1 MIKKILFFFIII
13 LNLGQAQR
21 LSNEAKVS
29 IITCGTA
36 PVSYA
41 MYGHTGIRIQDL
53 TQQIDVVY
61 NYGAFDFTT
70 PHFTLKFIKGNL
82 QYFVTR
88 ENYFDFEY
96 NYQIDN
102 RSIYEQEL
110 VLTTNQKQ
118 QLFDE
123 LNQSLTSEERF
134 YTYKFI
140 DQNCTTMV
148 VDKINKII
156 GSEQL
161 KTSQTTLNYREI
173 LYPYMSDFY
182 QKLGIQL
189 IFGTKVDASATRL
202 FLPFE
207 LKKVLENNRKLSLP
221 TRIIFEA
228 KPSPSSFSFFNSIY
242 SLLVLILVVIVL
254 NKQWIQISYF
264 TLAGLLGVF
273 FCVVGLFS
281 LHEEVLWNYNILL
294 FNPLLLLYAWYLKQK
309 KEEKIHFIGKIY
321 LFFLLLY
328 CILLVP
334 KIQFEIIWPILV
346 LHAWW
351 TITPFVKTKN

>member
-53 TQQIDVVY
+53 PQQIDVVY

-70 PHFTLKFIKGNL
+70 PHFTLKFIKGDL

-110 VLTTNQKQ
+110 VLTANQKQ

-123 LNQSLTSEERF
+123 LNHSLTSEDRF

-148 VDKINKII
+148 VDKINKIL
-156 GSEQL
+156 GSAQL
-161 KTSQTTLNYREI
+161 KAPQTTLNYREI
-173 LYPYMSDFY
+173 LYPYMSNFY

-207 LKKVLENNRKLSLP
+207 LKKALENNTQLSLP
-221 TRIIFEA
+221 TRVLFEA
-228 KPSPSSFSFFNSIY
+228 KPNPPSFSFFNSIY
-242 SLLVLILVVIVL
+242 SLIALLLILIVL

-281 LHEEVLWNYNILL
+281 LHQEVLWNYNILL
-294 FNPLLLLYAWYLKQK
+294 FNPLLLLFAWYLKQK
-309 KEEKIHFIGKIY
+309 KEEKIRLVAKPY
-321 LFFLLLY
+321 LFSLIVYLF
-328 CILLVP
+328 ILIS
-334 KIQFEIIWPILV
+334 KIQFGIVLPILL
-346 LHAWW
+346 LHTWW
-351 TITPFVKTKN
+351 TLKPFMKTKN